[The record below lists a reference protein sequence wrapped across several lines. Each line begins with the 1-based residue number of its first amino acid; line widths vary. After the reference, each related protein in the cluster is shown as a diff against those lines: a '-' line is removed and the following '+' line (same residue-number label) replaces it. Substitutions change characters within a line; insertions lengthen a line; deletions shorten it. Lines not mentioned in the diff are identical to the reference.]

1 MDSSSPFVEAIA
13 IQNDR
18 ILAIGSNEEILNLP
32 CSQANKVNMEGK
44 CILPGFTDS
53 HIHLNYYAKSLTQVD
68 CETASKAE
76 CLDRVR
82 KRVGQTEAGKWV
94 IGHGWN
100 QHNWPE
106 GYGTLEDLDSI
117 SETHPIYL
125 TAKSL
130 HAGWANSRALALAG
144 INAHTKPPDGGMIG
158 KNSDGSLNGLL
169 FEKATLLIENSIP
182 EPDIQQIKENLQL
195 VQTELWKFGITSVH
209 DFDGAD
215 CFSALQLLESEDRLR
230 LRVLKSIPQ
239 NNLEKAV
246 QLGLRTG
253 FGTDFLKIG
262 SVKLFADG
270 ALGPQTAAMTSPY
283 ENNPANRGILLLSE
297 DEIFEY
303 GILASQSGVSMAVHA
318 IGDLANE
325 TVLKGYQKLRAYER
339 QHNLARLAHRIE
351 HVQILTQGLLSSFSD
366 LDITASV
373 QPIHLISDMDTAD
386 KYWGERSRYAYPF
399 RSLLDAQANMI
410 FGSDSPVESP
420 NPFIG
425 IHAATTRTKTNGYP
439 SNKGW
444 YPDQKIS
451 LMQALLGYTRAPA
464 KLAGWKSHKGRIF
477 SGEQADLMVLADD
490 IFDIPVFEIKDM
502 LPLAMMVAGK
512 WVWEK

>member
-1 MDSSSPFVEAIA
+1 
-13 IQNDR
+13 
-18 ILAIGSNEEILNLP
+18 
-32 CSQANKVNMEGK
+32 
-44 CILPGFTDS
+44 
-53 HIHLNYYAKSLTQVD
+53 
-68 CETASKAE
+68 
-76 CLDRVR
+76 
-82 KRVGQTEAGKWV
+82 
-94 IGHGWN
+94 
-100 QHNWPE
+100 
-106 GYGTLEDLDSI
+106 
-117 SETHPIYL
+117 
-125 TAKSL
+125 
-130 HAGWANSRALALAG
+130 
-144 INAHTKPPDGGMIG
+144 
-158 KNSDGSLNGLL
+158 
-169 FEKATLLIENSIP
+169 
-182 EPDIQQIKENLQL
+182 
-195 VQTELWKFGITSVH
+195 
-209 DFDGAD
+209 
-215 CFSALQLLESEDRLR
+215 
-230 LRVLKSIPQ
+230 
-239 NNLEKAV
+239 
-246 QLGLRTG
+246 
-253 FGTDFLKIG
+253 
-262 SVKLFADG
+262 
-270 ALGPQTAAMTSPY
+270 
-283 ENNPANRGILLLSE
+283 
-297 DEIFEY
+297 
-303 GILASQSGVSMAVHA
+303 MAVHA